1 MNEPSAYDIRN
12 KVLERINP
20 CNDLSKSELYSLIDD
35 VIYEDKSYNYLSFE
49 TVNSLRH
56 QVYDSIYGLD
66 VLQEYLD
73 DDSISE
79 IMVNGY
85 DNIFIERN
93 GRIEKVCKHF
103 DCPQKLIDT
112 IQHIV
117 ALANRRINEAAPIT
131 DSRLPDGSRVNIV
144 LSPISID
151 GPAIT
156 IRKFP
161 NLSYTMD
168 DLISM
173 GSISKEAATLLQKL
187 VVAGYNIFISG
198 GTGSGKTTF
207 LNILSNFIPQDERII
222 TIEDSAELQIKKI
235 DNLIRL
241 EARKANTE
249 GNNEVSIA
257 ELIKSALRMRP
268 DRIIVGEVRGFE
280 ALSMLQAMNTGHDG
294 SLSTGHANSA
304 KDMLTR
310 LETMVLSGANLPI
323 GAIRGQIASAIDVII
338 HLGRLSDRSRRVLEI
353 SEIVSFDGNEIVL
366 NPLFIRNKDNTFTR
380 TKNRLINRRK
390 AEFSGIE
397 LYENEEVLL

>member
-1 MNEPSAYDIRN
+1 MNLPSIKDIRDS
-12 KVLERINP
+12 VLDRINLHENP
-20 CNDLSKSELYSLIDD
+20 SKSELYTLIDD
-35 VIYEDKSYNYLSFE
+35 TIYQYEYIKYLPSE
-49 TVNSLRH
+49 TINELRY
-56 QVYDSIYGLD
+56 QVYNSIHGLD
-66 VLQEYLD
+66 VLQEFVD

-93 GRIEKVCKHF
+93 GRIEKSNRCF
-103 DCPQKLIDT
+103 DSQEKLIDT

-117 ALANRRINEAAPIT
+117 ALANRRVNEASPIT

-161 NLSYTMD
+161 KFAYTMD
-168 DLISM
+168 KLISI
-173 GSISKEAATLLQKL
+173 GSITAEAAEFLKDL

-207 LNILSNFIPQDERII
+207 LNVLSNYIPPDERII
-222 TIEDSAELQIKKI
+222 TIEDSAELQIKGI

-241 EARKANTE
+241 ETRNSNTE
-249 GNNEVSIA
+249 GNNEISI
-257 ELIKSALRMRP
+257 ENLIKSALRMRP
-268 DRIIVGEVRGFE
+268 DRIVVGEVRGFE
-280 ALSMLQAMNTGHDG
+280 ALSMLQAMNSGHDG

-310 LETMVLSGANLPI
+310 LETMVLMGSSMPI
-323 GAIRGQIASAIDVII
+323 PAIRSQIASAIDIII
-338 HLGRLSDRSRRVLEI
+338 HLGRLSDKSRRVLEI
-353 SEIVSFDGNEIVL
+353 SEIVGFDGENIAL
-366 NPLFIRNKDNTFTR
+366 NPLFIREQNISLTR
-380 TKNRLINRRK
+380 TNNQLINTRK
-390 AEFSGIE
+390 ADFSGIK
-397 LYENEEVLL
+397 LHLK